1 MCFAMDSTLYDSV
14 DILDVVECNIPW
26 VCENACMS
34 VNCHNCDDMLYE
46 SIGVVNISNVK
57 LLKKNANYFH
67 ENLSKFI
74 YENDD
79 LISKLNE
86 SNKLV

>member
-1 MCFAMDSTLYDSV
+1 MDSILYDSM

-26 VCENACMS
+26 VCKNASMS
-34 VNCHNCDDMLYE
+34 VNPYNCDDMLYE
-46 SIGVVNISNVK
+46 FMGVVNIPNVK